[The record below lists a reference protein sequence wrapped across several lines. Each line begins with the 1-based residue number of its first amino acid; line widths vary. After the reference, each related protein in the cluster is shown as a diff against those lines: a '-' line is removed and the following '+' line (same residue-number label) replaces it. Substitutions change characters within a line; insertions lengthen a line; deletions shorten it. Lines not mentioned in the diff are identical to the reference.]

1 MMHATFTDSKNRVAC
16 PASLEHGD
24 LINSGQVHYASRRQI
39 EKFGLCKKCR
49 KRIKKHGK
57 AILKGKVET
66 PAEIEKHHF
75 PTVEQ
80 DHAGFADG
88 ELVQAQEFDFAAVDE
103 ALGLVESTPPDARQ
117 QAGELV
123 RQLFAYCFSQR
134 KLDLRTAAAKLA
146 VIGAGLRPDALD
158 DKTQTELARQLGL
171 TKAAMSKASVKFQDA
186 FCIKFSRS
194 RSVSARAKM
203 RARRLGGLARHRK
216 AAADG
221 QSANQLGTSNQTVTC
236 KPAEAGRQAEG
247 GAVKKTVS
255 PCGQAVVTDPLTFA
269 MNDLKKR

>member
-1 MMHATFTDSKNRVAC
+1 MMDATFTDSKNRVAC

-24 LINSGQVHYASRRQI
+24 LLNPGQIHYASRSQI
-39 EKFGLCKKCR
+39 EKYGLCRKCR
-49 KRIKKHGK
+49 KRMKKHGK

-117 QAGELV
+117 QAGEVL
-123 RQLFAYCFSQR
+123 RELFQFCFGTQR
-134 KLDLRTAAAKLA
+134 KKLGAKELKTAAMRFA
-146 VIGAGLRPDALD
+146 VIVSSLRPDVCNQA
-158 DKTQTELARQLGL
+158 THGELAKHLGR
-171 TKAAMSKASVKFQDA
+171 TKAAASKALVA
-186 FCIKFSRS
+186 FEDRHGIQFARS
-194 RSVSARAKM
+194 RRADGRAAM
-203 RARRLGGLARHRK
+203 RAARLAQGGVNRNLRQ
-216 AAADG
+216 DT
-221 QSANQLGTSNQTVTC
+221 GTSYQTVTNG
-236 KPAEAGRQAEG
+236 PAGAGRQGEG
-247 GAVKKTVS
+247 VPSKKTVS